1 MCFFKIVIFL
11 ILKLILFKFDS
22 QLQHVRFMNTFLIII
37 VLNIFAFGL
46 IGYDKNLAKN
56 NQRRISEKA
65 LLTSALLGG
74 SIGSGLGMLYFRHKT
89 AKTSYQ
95 IKFFGILIVQIIA
108 LFLGTDIADL
118 IK

>member
-1 MCFFKIVIFL
+1 MF
-11 ILKLILFKFDS
+11 
-22 QLQHVRFMNTFLIII
+22 TFLVLL

-46 IGYDKNLAKN
+46 MGYDKYLAKK
-56 NQRRISEKA
+56 NQYRISEKA
-65 LLTSALLGG
+65 LLTSALIGG

-95 IKFFGILIVQIIA
+95 IKFFGIVIVQIIA
-108 LFLGTDIADL
+108 LYMGTDIFDF

>member
-1 MCFFKIVIFL
+1 MTTYF
-11 ILKLILFKFDS
+11 IL
-22 QLQHVRFMNTFLIII
+22 LII
-37 VLNIFAFGL
+37 NIFAFGL

-95 IKFFGILIVQIIA
+95 IKFFGIVILQIMA
-108 LFLGTDIADL
+108 LFMGTDVAVF

>member
-1 MCFFKIVIFL
+1 
-11 ILKLILFKFDS
+11 
-22 QLQHVRFMNTFLIII
+22 MNTFLILLII
-37 VLNIFAFGL
+37 NIFAFGL
-46 IGYDKNLAKN
+46 MGYDKYLAKN

-65 LLTSALLGG
+65 LLTSALIGG

-95 IKFFGILIVQIIA
+95 IKFFGIVIVQIIA
-108 LFLGTDIADL
+108 LFIGTDIADF

>member
-1 MCFFKIVIFL
+1 MTIYFIFVA
-11 ILKLILFKFDS
+11 IN
-22 QLQHVRFMNTFLIII
+22 V
-37 VLNIFAFGL
+37 FAFGL
-46 IGYDKNLAKN
+46 MGYDKNLAKN

-65 LLTSALLGG
+65 LLTSALIGG

-95 IKFFGILIVQIIA
+95 IKFFGIVIVQIIA
-108 LFLGTDIADL
+108 LFMGTDIADF

>member
-1 MCFFKIVIFL
+1 MTTFF
-11 ILKLILFKFDS
+11 ILLAIN
-22 QLQHVRFMNTFLIII
+22 V
-37 VLNIFAFGL
+37 FAFRL
-46 IGYDKNLAKN
+46 MGYDKYLAKS

-74 SIGSGLGMLYFRHKT
+74 SIGSGFGMFYFRHKT

-95 IKFFGILIVQIIA
+95 IKFFGIVIVQIIV
-108 LFLGTDIADL
+108 LFMGTDIADF

>member
-1 MCFFKIVIFL
+1 MTTFY
-11 ILKLILFKFDS
+11 ILLAIN
-22 QLQHVRFMNTFLIII
+22 V
-37 VLNIFAFGL
+37 FAFGL
-46 IGYDKNLAKN
+46 MGYDKNLSKN

-65 LLTSALLGG
+65 LLTSALIGG

-95 IKFFGILIVQIIA
+95 IKFFGIVIVQLIA
-108 LFLGTDIADL
+108 LYMGTDIADF

>member
-1 MCFFKIVIFL
+1 MF
-11 ILKLILFKFDS
+11 
-22 QLQHVRFMNTFLIII
+22 TFLVFL

-46 IGYDKNLAKN
+46 MGYDKYLAKN
-56 NQRRISEKA
+56 NQRRISEKV

-95 IKFFGILIVQIIA
+95 IKFFGIVIVQLIA
-108 LFLGTDIADL
+108 LYMGTDIADF